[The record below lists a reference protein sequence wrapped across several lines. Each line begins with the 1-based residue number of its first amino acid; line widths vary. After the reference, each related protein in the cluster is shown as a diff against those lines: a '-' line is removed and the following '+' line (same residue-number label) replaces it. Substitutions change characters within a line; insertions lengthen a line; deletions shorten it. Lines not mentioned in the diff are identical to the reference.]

1 MQDDGSGNI
10 QIISSD
16 VINTRVLKAN
26 AGTIDYNTGIV
37 KLVNFITGGYSG
49 TGIKIYAKKKES
61 DIIAPQNRLL
71 QIRDIDV
78 TVVFNEVT
86 I

>member
-1 MQDDGSGNI
+1 M

-16 VINTRVLKAN
+16 TLNTRVLNAN
-26 AGTIDYNTGIV
+26 AGATDYNTGIV
-37 KLVNFITGGYSG
+37 KLVNFITDGYSG
-49 TGIKIYAKKKES
+49 PAIKITAKKKES

-71 QIRDIDV
+71 QIRDSDV
-78 TVVFNEVT
+78 TIVFNEVT